1 MPKRVK
7 KKAKLTA
14 DEIKQMKKID
24 TMWIKVGNFL
34 LHYDLTVV
42 LGQRCWI
49 EMITNDDLGKIKE
62 KDEEQPV
69 FAKGQITKMMLDQ
82 YKVEVAYE
90 KDGPA
95 HDPEKYIN

>member
-1 MPKRVK
+1 
-7 KKAKLTA
+7 
-14 DEIKQMKKID
+14 
-24 TMWIKVGNFL
+24 
-34 LHYDLTVV
+34 
-42 LGQRCWI
+42 
-49 EMITNDDLGKIKE
+49 MITNDDLGKIKE

>member
-42 LGQRCWI
+42 LG
-49 EMITNDDLGKIKE
+49 
-62 KDEEQPV
+62 
-69 FAKGQITKMMLDQ
+69 
-82 YKVEVAYE
+82 
-90 KDGPA
+90 
-95 HDPEKYIN
+95 